1 VRTAQISLF
10 LAGYRSSPMAYC
22 PSSSQT
28 MNMASNMPSVV
39 RTAPSIEYT
48 EFNIPSH
55 VPALMSGSSQ
65 NKAYLKAMIYLGRF
79 KDAFVTPLS
88 QTDGVCA
95 QVSESTG
102 REIAVGGV
110 QGEEFERQRMRMSE
124 LKATNK

>member
-1 VRTAQISLF
+1 
-10 LAGYRSSPMAYC
+10 
-22 PSSSQT
+22 
-28 MNMASNMPSVV
+28 
-39 RTAPSIEYT
+39 
-48 EFNIPSH
+48 

-95 QVSESTG
+95 QVNESTG

-110 QGEEFERQRMRMSE
+110 QGEEFERQRMSE